1 MVKEVV
7 KEEEQEQLLKN
18 REVEDTILKDILAET
33 VRKLESNLY
42 CRKILE
48 RANYYTPKRPDY
60 FTLNEF
66 YLERIYV
73 GHGSYGPNGHCT
85 KEKVDDNE
93 QSPSRDAV
101 YISENLIKEICM
113 GVLHAMDK
121 QGNQVAQKILAE
133 KIPPR
138 PTSSEKKFMNY
149 QEMYEIFIAQGKS
162 NAPATLKQMDTVWH
176 YYNIKD
182 KIRLAYQHNSAFR
195 KQFLH
200 LSSDYLSNT
209 VIHECSHANQMNN
222 GVSQHKQASF
232 SDFGDNLTQKE
243 EFFVRFLQEGKRN
256 GSTLSREQQ
265 IIGRSE
271 EVIAEAGVMAQ
282 SLCRFFGLKS

>member
-1 MVKEVV
+1 MQAFFKSMCFCIFQSFVWQTWRTSVILLQHECKLIIVVKEVV

-121 QGNQVAQKILAE
+121 QGNPVAQKILAE

-138 PTSSEKKFMNY
+138 PTSSEF
-149 QEMYEIFIAQGKS
+149 
-162 NAPATLKQMDTVWH
+162 
-176 YYNIKD
+176 
-182 KIRLAYQHNSAFR
+182 
-195 KQFLH
+195 
-200 LSSDYLSNT
+200 
-209 VIHECSHANQMNN
+209 C
-222 GVSQHKQASF
+222 F
-232 SDFGDNLTQKE
+232 S
-243 EFFVRFLQEGKRN
+243 
-256 GSTLSREQQ
+256 
-265 IIGRSE
+265 
-271 EVIAEAGVMAQ
+271 
-282 SLCRFFGLKS
+282 